1 MLSRFLALPLV
12 VRETLLW
19 HTAKRQLLETS
30 YEYET
35 CPVLSAPGVA
45 QISAEARCVEGA
57 RETLLDSAAQHTVP
71 IFSMLGTKRT
81 VSAGFLEAV
90 LWSNEDSLLVRN
102 QRCRFGFHNSAFGVL
117 WSLFAWG
124 ILSHSYLMPDC
135 ESEPHSVNGW
145 FIFFFIFLLLHHQ
158 RSAITKHCICFV
170 WI

>member
-1 MLSRFLALPLV
+1 MDSFWTGFIPVPPAGEFGLDYRSAEKMLSRFLALPLV

-90 LWSNEDSLLVRN
+90 L
-102 QRCRFGFHNSAFGVL
+102 
-117 WSLFAWG
+117 
-124 ILSHSYLMPDC
+124 
-135 ESEPHSVNGW
+135 
-145 FIFFFIFLLLHHQ
+145 
-158 RSAITKHCICFV
+158 
-170 WI
+170 